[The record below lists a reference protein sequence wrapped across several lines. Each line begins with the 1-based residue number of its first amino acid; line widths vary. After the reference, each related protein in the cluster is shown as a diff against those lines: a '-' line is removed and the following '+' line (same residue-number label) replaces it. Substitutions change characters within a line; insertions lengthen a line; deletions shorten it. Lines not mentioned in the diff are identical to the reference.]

1 MKLGRLR
8 SLQGMLRL
16 SRLCKIQTSWSRQ
29 QRWALQAPPVR
40 MRIHHRFLPVL
51 HAIAAAPGRGAAA
64 QARHRRAAGAR
75 TRSLAPVTAS
85 RLAVRRSRALQAMAA
100 ALLHTALPAAV
111 AFTRPLMAGWLPSM
125 WLFRAATMTA
135 RMAPLVRLEPI
146 CRPARG
152 SPGRQ
157 HERAWRRRRPRRT
170 YMQRVPV
177 LVLPLVSNRAN
188 RQRRRPGI
196 AIL

>member
-1 MKLGRLR
+1 MKPHR
-8 SLQGMLRL
+8 SPLQGMLRL
-16 SRLCKIQTSWSRQ
+16 SRLCKTQTSWSRQ
-29 QRWALQAPPVR
+29 RWALQTPLVR
-40 MRIHHRFLPVL
+40 MRIHHRFLL
-51 HAIAAAPGRGAAA
+51 HAIAAALGRVAAA

-85 RLAVRRSRALQAMAA
+85 RLAVRRCRALQAMAA

-111 AFTRPLMAGWLPSM
+111 AFTRPLMAGWLPPM
-125 WLFRAATMTA
+125 VWLFRAATMTA
-135 RMAPLVRLEPI
+135 ACMAPLVRLAPI
-146 CRPARG
+146 CRPAQG
-152 SPGRQ
+152 SSGRQ
-157 HERAWRRRRPRRT
+157 YERTWRRRRPRRT

-188 RQRRRPGI
+188 RQRRRPGT

>member
-16 SRLCKIQTSWSRQ
+16 SRLCKTQTSWSR
-29 QRWALQAPPVR
+29 QRWALQAPLVR
-40 MRIHHRFLPVL
+40 MRIHHRFLL
-51 HAIAAAPGRGAAA
+51 HAIAAAPGRVAAA
-64 QARHRRAAGAR
+64 PTRHRRAAGAR

-85 RLAVRRSRALQAMAA
+85 RLAVRRCRALQAMAA

-111 AFTRPLMAGWLPSM
+111 AFTRPLMAGWLPPM
-125 WLFRAATMTA
+125 VWLFRAATKTA
-135 RMAPLVRLEPI
+135 CMAPLVRLEPI
-146 CRPARG
+146 CRPAQG
-152 SPGRQ
+152 SPGWQ
-157 HERAWRRRRPRRT
+157 HERTWRRRRPRRT

-177 LVLPLVSNRAN
+177 LVLPLVSNRAI